1 LALRLFLV
9 LIVEDLRMIYSK
21 PCMHGLRAV
30 IYIAARN
37 SETPVRGEDVAREE
51 DLPQPFLS
59 KILKILSSKGI
70 LHSVRGP
77 GGGFRLARTAEE
89 ITLLDIV
96 EAIDGTAQFD
106 ECALGWKTCQDDK
119 PCPLHNS
126 WKEMRTNLKNYLSET
141 TVADLV
147 QHEKKSGAS
156 TLIPG

>member
-1 LALRLFLV
+1 
-9 LIVEDLRMIYSK
+9 MIYSK

-30 IYIAARN
+30 IYIASRN
-37 SETPVRGEDVAREE
+37 VESPVRGEDIAREE

-59 KILKILSSKGI
+59 KILKILSSRNI

-96 EAIDGTAQFD
+96 EAIDGLTQFE

-126 WKEMRTNLKNYLSET
+126 WKDMRLGLKEYLSRT
-141 TVADLV
+141 PVSALV
-147 QHEKKSGAS
+147 QMEKSNPRVPVKH
-156 TLIPG
+156 

>member
-1 LALRLFLV
+1 
-9 LIVEDLRMIYSK
+9 MIYSK

-30 IYIAARN
+30 LYIASRN
-37 SETPVRGEDVAREE
+37 VESPVRGEDIAREE

-59 KILKILSSKGI
+59 KILKILSSRNI

-96 EAIDGTAQFD
+96 EAIDGLTQFD

-126 WKEMRTNLKNYLSET
+126 WKQMRLGLREYLSKS

-147 QHEKKSGAS
+147 KHEKATKPK
-156 TLIPG
+156 I

>member
-1 LALRLFLV
+1 
-9 LIVEDLRMIYSK
+9 MIYSK

-30 IYIAARN
+30 IYIASRN
-37 SETPVRGEDVAREE
+37 VESPVRGEDIAREE

-59 KILKILSSKGI
+59 KILKILSSRNI

-96 EAIDGTAQFD
+96 EAIDGLTQFE

-126 WKEMRTNLKNYLSET
+126 WKEMRMGLKEYLSRT
-141 TVADLV
+141 PVAALV
-147 QHEKKSGAS
+147 QMEK
-156 TLIPG
+156 LNPRIPVKH

>member
-1 LALRLFLV
+1 
-9 LIVEDLRMIYSK
+9 MIYSK

-30 IYIAARN
+30 IYIASRN
-37 SETPVRGEDVAREE
+37 VESPVRGEDIAREE

-59 KILKILSSKGI
+59 KILKILSSRNI

-96 EAIDGTAQFD
+96 EAIDGLTQFE

-126 WKEMRTNLKNYLSET
+126 WKDMRLSLKDYLSRT
-141 TVADLV
+141 PVAALV
-147 QHEKKSGAS
+147 QMEKLNPRVPVKH
-156 TLIPG
+156 

>member
-1 LALRLFLV
+1 
-9 LIVEDLRMIYSK
+9 MIYSK

-30 IYIAARN
+30 IYIASRN
-37 SETPVRGEDVAREE
+37 VESPVRGEDIAREE

-59 KILKILSSKGI
+59 KILKILSSRNI

-96 EAIDGTAQFD
+96 EAIDGLTQFE

-119 PCPLHNS
+119 PCPLHTS
-126 WKEMRTNLKNYLSET
+126 WKDMRQGLREYLSRTPVSE
-141 TVADLV
+141 LV
-147 QHEKKSGAS
+147 QMEKLNPRVPAKH
-156 TLIPG
+156 

>member
-1 LALRLFLV
+1 
-9 LIVEDLRMIYSK
+9 MIYSK

-30 IYIAARN
+30 IFIAARN
-37 SETPVRGEDVAREE
+37 SDTPVRGEDVAREE

-59 KILKILSSKGI
+59 KILKILSSRGI

-77 GGGFRLARTAEE
+77 GGGFRLARPAKE

-96 EAIDGTAQFD
+96 EAIDGTSQFE

-126 WKEMRTNLKNYLSET
+126 WKEMRVNLRNYLQQT
-141 TVADLV
+141 NVATLM
-147 QHEKKSGAS
+147 QHEKMSGAS
-156 TLIPG
+156 TLLP

>member
-1 LALRLFLV
+1 
-9 LIVEDLRMIYSK
+9 MIYSK

-30 IYIAARN
+30 IYIASRN
-37 SETPVRGEDVAREE
+37 VESPVRGEDIAREE

-59 KILKILSSKGI
+59 KILKILSSRNI

-77 GGGFRLARTAEE
+77 GGGFRLARPAEE

-96 EAIDGTAQFD
+96 EAIDGLTQFE

-126 WKEMRTNLKNYLSET
+126 WKDMRTGLKEYLSRT
-141 TVADLV
+141 PVAALV
-147 QHEKKSGAS
+147 QMEKLNPRVVVKH
-156 TLIPG
+156 